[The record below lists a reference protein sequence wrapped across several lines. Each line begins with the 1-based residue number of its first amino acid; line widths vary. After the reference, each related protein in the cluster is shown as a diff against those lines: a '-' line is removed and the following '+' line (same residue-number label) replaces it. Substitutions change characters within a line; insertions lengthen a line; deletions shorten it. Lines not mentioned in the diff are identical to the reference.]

1 MSTILYAE
9 DNSEIRKSYKVFFQ
23 RAFPD
28 HDVVIV
34 ESGSALEEKLS
45 RGIGDVKMVIADN
58 DMPPG
63 LKGSQII
70 AEYAQKRGFEQVSF
84 ILHYTGDK
92 STGEFLVRKYNN
104 VFYIQKPT
112 DFRHFEKFIRDL
124 LNYPIQSSR

>member
-9 DNSEIRKSYKVFFQ
+9 DNSEIRKVYKEFFQ
-23 RAFPD
+23 EAFPD
-28 HDVVIV
+28 HDIVIV

-45 RGIGDVKMVIADN
+45 EGIGDVKVVIADN

-70 AEYAQKRGFEQVSF
+70 AEYAQKKSFEQTPF

-92 STGEFLVRKYNN
+92 STGEFLVRKYDN
-104 VFYIQKPT
+104 VFYMPKPT
-112 DFRHFEKFIRDL
+112 DFRNFEKFIRDI
-124 LNYPIQSSR
+124 LNYPIQSSQ